1 MRELPDNTT
10 VEGFEEPQAPRDKPV
25 PDEVEEQAS
34 PSPEEEE
41 TTTLSDDER
50 AQFKTLL
57 TIGRVTKEVDVLG
70 HPVLMKT
77 MTVSDELM
85 VGLETE
91 KYRKSE
97 AFARAYQSAVVAASV
112 ISIDGEPVYTPI
124 SAEESD
130 TEVFTKR
137 LKKIHAL
144 YPIVVSEIYRHYM
157 EVEKEFAQLAQ
168 KLGKLQG

>member
-10 VEGFEEPQAPRDKPV
+10 VEGFEDPQKPNPVMEEESPEQEP
-25 PDEVEEQAS
+25 EVESAQ
-34 PSPEEEE
+34 EEE
-41 TTTLSDDER
+41 TTTLSDEER
-50 AQFKTLL
+50 LQFKTLL
-57 TIGRVTKEVDVLG
+57 TIGQTTKEVDVLG
-70 HPVLMKT
+70 HPVVMRT

-91 KYRKSE
+91 KYRNTE

-112 ISIDGEPVYTPI
+112 VSLDGKPVYTPL
-124 SAEESD
+124 SSEESD
-130 TEVFTKR
+130 SEIFAKK
-137 LKKIHAL
+137 LKKIHSL

-168 KLGKLQG
+168 KLGKL